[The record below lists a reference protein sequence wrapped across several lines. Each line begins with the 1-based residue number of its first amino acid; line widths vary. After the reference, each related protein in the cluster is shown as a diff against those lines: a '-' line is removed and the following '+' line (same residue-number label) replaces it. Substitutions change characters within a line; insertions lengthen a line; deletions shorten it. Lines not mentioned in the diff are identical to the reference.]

1 MQATRPSRLNVDT
14 YTPLNTAARML
25 GNPGSLSQ
33 AVQAGIG
40 RLPSSRKRAPTIVSG
55 ITNIM
60 PFFRAVTGLVF
71 TR

>member
-1 MQATRPSRLNVDT
+1 M
-14 YTPLNTAARML
+14 
-25 GNPGSLSQ
+25 SQ

-55 ITNIM
+55 ITYIM

-71 TR
+71 TKVRMGRMIFSLMTSVADAIVLLLPATRRR